1 MLISVDDAN
10 EWRMRQDKRIGTERR
25 FQYAPD
31 SSYQHKQRKQQQQQ
45 IIESLKIRSASVT
58 GTLDQSRETVLLT
71 MRLSRCRRCWR
82 HYQESWPYVSEMG
95 GHRISSSRCQ
105 IISFGGLP

>member
-31 SSYQHKQRKQQQQQ
+31 SSYQHKQKKQQQ

-71 MRLSRCRRCWR
+71 MRLSRCRRRRWR
-82 HYQESWPYVSEMG
+82 HYKESWPYVSEMG
-95 GHRISSSRCQ
+95 GHRISSNRCQ